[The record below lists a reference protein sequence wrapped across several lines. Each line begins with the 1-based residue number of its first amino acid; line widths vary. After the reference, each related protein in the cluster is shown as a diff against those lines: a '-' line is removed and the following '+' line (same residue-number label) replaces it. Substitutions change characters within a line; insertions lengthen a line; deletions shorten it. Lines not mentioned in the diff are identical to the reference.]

1 VELLRFSEIREPAAL
16 ETVPRVKAKY
26 DAGRVWRYLTRGG
39 LFGDYFELNG

>member
-26 DAGRVWRYLTRGG
+26 DERGESG
-39 LFGDYFELNG
+39 GTFNAQGIIW